1 MGATET
7 ATFQLMVDARQA
19 QTEIASLRTATAT
32 AGGSFDGLGKSIGG
46 LGQAAAR
53 GAGAVNQLGSIMG
66 QAGGKASQLLGLA
79 GNLAG
84 SFAAGGPFGLAMAAA
99 AAGIGF
105 AADRFDLFGTRAKK
119 AAEESA
125 KHFAGLRAEID
136 GIALQ
141 RQALQAGVS
150 TDRFRQQS
158 IVSDAERAARSAVE
172 AAGGGVQMQFIG
184 QSDARGDA
192 WDTISVQMRERYDE
206 AIAAAKEYAMQH
218 AKLTQSILLDE
229 ETIAS
234 AKAKS
239 IFARQLAE
247 VNAPAKAAKAQ
258 RASVDVD
265 FSDVVEKIKAKRAK
279 DMATADLAQEK
290 ADKLRID
297 AAEDM
302 ANRLSDIHSDQIDRR
317 ISLEKWAA
325 NETAEIAEKDRA
337 FREGIARE
345 SLGILTS
352 ATTSFVDDMVTG
364 QKDAALSFGI
374 AIMRMAGQSMIAHG
388 INAMAGWISTAALVA
403 AIPTAGASGIITGGM
418 LIAGGV
424 ALGGV
429 AAGLG
434 SMAGG
439 AGASTA
445 TATRDPGVNR
455 GRSSSRSRGGRDSGG
470 GASYVFNY
478 GVAGPAADETA
489 RTISRMNDRA
499 ARRGFTDQAVRV
511 NR

>member
-7 ATFQLMVDARQA
+7 ATFQVMVDARQA

-32 AGGSFDGLGKSIGG
+32 AGGSFDGLSKSIGG
-46 LGQAAAR
+46 LGQSAAR
-53 GAGAVNQLGSIMG
+53 GAGAVNQLGAVMG
-66 QAGGKASQLLGLA
+66 QAGGKASQLLGLT

-84 SFAAGGPFGLAMAAA
+84 SFASGGPLGLAMAATA
-99 AAGIGF
+99 IGIGL
-105 AADRFDLFGTRAKK
+105 AADSFDLFGAKAKK
-119 AAEESA
+119 VAEESA

-141 RQALQAGVS
+141 RQALQSGVS
-150 TDRFRQQS
+150 TDRLRQQS
-158 IVSDAERAARSAVE
+158 IVSDAERAARSAVA
-172 AAGGGVQMQFIG
+172 AAGGAGLMETVAA
-184 QSDARGDA
+184 SEARGDA
-192 WDTISVQMRERYDE
+192 VPVQMRKRYDE
-206 AIAAAKEYAMQH
+206 AIAAAKEYGMQH

-229 ETIAS
+229 ETLAS
-234 AKAKS
+234 AKTKS

-258 RASVDVD
+258 RVSVDVD
-265 FSDVVEKIKAKRAK
+265 FGDVVDKIKAKRAK

-302 ANRLSDIHSDQIDRR
+302 AKRLSDIHSDQIDRR
-317 ISLEKWAA
+317 IALEKWAA
-325 NETAEIAEKDRA
+325 NEAAEIAEKDRA

-364 QKDAALSFGI
+364 QKDAALNFGI

-388 INAMAGWISTAALVA
+388 INAMAGGISTAALVA
-403 AIPTAGASGIITGGM
+403 AIPTAGASGIITGGL

-445 TATRDPGVNR
+445 TATREPGVNR
-455 GRSSSRSRGGRDSGG
+455 GRSSSRSSGGRSSGGG

-478 GVAGPAADETA
+478 GVAGPQADETA

-499 ARRGFTDQAVRV
+499 ARRGFVDQAVRV